1 METEDTINLPI
12 LNESGIEPENDGG
25 EDYDCKP
32 SLALLYGANTMDK
45 GANGEV
51 LENGGND
58 GIKGNHFSLASEDG
72 KFFEKVASFSSVI
85 GENGF
90 VSVQDE
96 INIDDTIGGQQ
107 QEQSPNIDRSAPGA
121 KRPRTA
127 LGEEQPSVHVI
138 YNALTSERKHKLE
151 EVLQQWSQWCAEH
164 SHSIHDAEVLEAGEK
179 TYFPALRVG
188 MDNKTSAVSFWM
200 DLPRKKKNKVF
211 TPFDAN
217 SGPIYDRGVTIALN
231 SSDGSNNLE
240 GISSLTTLVEA
251 SRCFNCNSYS
261 HSMKDCKKPRDSV
274 AVNSAR
280 KQHRSKL
287 NLNAVSRIRYYQ
299 SSERGKYDG
308 LSPGILDAETRKLLG
323 LGELDPPPWLHRMRE
338 IGYPPGYLD
347 PEEDNL
353 PSGITIFGNDE
364 TTEEADAREILERS
378 AEPPKKMSVRF
389 PGINAP
395 IPENV
400 DKRHWGVGPSSSIAS
415 RARSYRRHANT
426 TPDTVK
432 RGHDLEQ
439 QGIFR
444 IPTGPQRSRSFEEEG
459 PPPHQFRSIEDE
471 GLVSQRFRDFEAEG
485 CPRQWFRDFEEEA
498 SMRKWV
504 RSINNEGPL
513 NQRFRDLEAEGCP
526 TQWFRDFE
534 DESPMRM
541 WHSNSEEEARRH
553 GWYRGGEGEG
563 DPRRQLGFND
573 EWRHMGHF
581 GEIDPF
587 SYRHQDYYDS
597 NCGVPIDGF
606 RRSLSDR
613 ARRSPLAADDGAYLS
628 LSYPRYR

>member
-1 METEDTINLPI
+1 
-12 LNESGIEPENDGG
+12 
-25 EDYDCKP
+25 
-32 SLALLYGANTMDK
+32 MDK

-58 GIKGNHFSLASEDG
+58 RIKGNQLSLATDVG
-72 KFFEKVASFSSVI
+72 KDF
-85 GENGF
+85 
-90 VSVQDE
+90 E
-96 INIDDTIGGQQ
+96 INIDDTIGSQQ

-164 SHSIHDAEVLEAGEK
+164 SHSLHDAEVLEAGEK

-240 GISSLTTLVEA
+240 GGVELVEA

-261 HSMKDCKKPRDSV
+261 HSMKDCKKPRDAV
-274 AVNSAR
+274 AVNFAR

-308 LSPGILDAETRKLLG
+308 LSPGVLDAETRKLLG

-347 PEEDNL
+347 PEEDHL

-378 AEPPKKMSVRF
+378 VEPPKKMSVRF

-395 IPENV
+395 IPDNV
-400 DKRHWGVGPSSSIAS
+400 DKRHWGVGPSSSAS
-415 RARSYRRHANT
+415 RARPYRRHANT

-439 QGIFR
+439 QGIFC
-444 IPTGPQRSRSFEEEG
+444 IPSGPQMSRSFEEEG
-459 PPPHQFRSIEDE
+459 PPPHWFRSIEDE
-471 GLVSQRFRDFEAEG
+471 GPVSQQFRDFEAEG

-498 SMRKWV
+498 RMRKSVW
-504 RSINNEGPL
+504 SIDNEGPL
-513 NQRFRDLEAEGCP
+513 NQRFRDLEAEGYP
-526 TQWFRDFE
+526 KQWFQDFK
-534 DESPMRM
+534 DESRMRM

-553 GWYRGGEGEG
+553 GWFRGCEGEG
-563 DPRRQLGFND
+563 DPQRQLDFND

-581 GEIDPF
+581 AEISPF
-587 SYRHQDYYDS
+587 PYRHGDYYDS
-597 NCGVPIDGF
+597 NCGGPIDGF

-628 LSYPRYR
+628 GSYPRYR